1 MHNRKLKFQS
11 VGRTHAGCVRTLNE
25 DAMLERPDIG
35 LWAISDGMGGHTAG
49 DVASSTIV
57 ESLKQVVRK
66 PGAAFAD
73 TVRAALADANSELHR
88 RSAALGPGSTM
99 GATVAI
105 LGADEGEFFCL
116 WAGDSRLYRYDGRQ
130 LSQVTRDHRYIQNL
144 LDTGA
149 LQPDEAERHPL
160 RNVITRAVGINPQ
173 VELDHAAGPIAPGDM
188 FLLVTDGV
196 TTVCKD
202 EELAGFLAAPNMDL
216 AANSI
221 VARCIERGAPDNL
234 SLVIVQALAA

>member
-1 MHNRKLKFQS
+1 MDNRKLKFQS

-49 DVASSTIV
+49 DVASATIV
-57 ESLKQVVRK
+57 ASLNRVARK
-66 PGAAFAD
+66 PGTAFAD
-73 TVRAALADANSELHR
+73 TVQGALAEANSDLHR

-105 LGADEGEFFCL
+105 LGADNGEFFCL
-116 WAGDSRLYRYDGRQ
+116 WAGDSRLYRYDGGR
-130 LSQVTRDHRYIQNL
+130 LSQITRDHRYIQNL
-144 LDTGA
+144 LDTGV

-160 RNVITRAVGINPQ
+160 RNVITRAVGINPEI
-173 VELDHAAGPIAPGDM
+173 ELDRTRGALAVGDM

-202 EELAGFLAAPNMDL
+202 EDLAALLAAPNMDL

-221 VARCIERGAPDNL
+221 VARCLERGAPDNL
-234 SLVIVQALAA
+234 SLVIVQVLAA